1 MAGDF
6 GRGHRD
12 ECPDLL
18 NPSTLNKAAK
28 CGSGVIDGLLFI
40 MVATRVRGDLG
51 RLDLQVR
58 NQLVCRAEV
67 VTLTCRVLP
76 DIKAEIRR
84 REAEMIP
91 DCRLID
97 LEQSL
102 PACRLQGASGFR
114 RDPSLEC
121 PLSL

>member
-1 MAGDF
+1 MTGDF

-18 NPSTLNKAAK
+18 YPCALNKAAK
-28 CGSGVIDGLLFI
+28 CSSGMIDRLLF
-40 MVATRVRGDLG
+40 VVVTTRVRGDLS

-58 NQLVCRAEV
+58 NQLICRAEV
-67 VTLTCRVLP
+67 VTLTRRVLP
-76 DIKAEIRR
+76 DTKTQIGR

-102 PACRLQGASGFR
+102 R
-114 RDPSLEC
+114 
-121 PLSL
+121 